1 MNTTVKNTLL
11 ATAGAAAAF
20 GGATAVASADSV
32 TIKAGDTLF
41 SIAAEHGVSVNDL
54 AQINNV
60 TDPNMIF
67 VGETLELSDDASQPA
82 AQAEVAETSN
92 ESTEVAA
99 PAQVETVA
107 TSTEAAAPAQGSRQ
121 VSDASNSYPA
131 GQCTWFVKNAAPWVG
146 NNWGNASGW
155 GASAAAAG
163 RSVNGTPAAGSVVV
177 FAPGQ
182 GGASGFGH
190 VGVVDSVN
198 SDGSISISE
207 GNYGGMAYHT
217 RTISAAGLTFIH

>member
-41 SIAAEHGVSVNDL
+41 SIAAENGVSVNDL

-67 VGETLELSDDASQPA
+67 VGETLELSGAAAAPSDDAQPA
-82 AQAEVAETSN
+82 TQTET
-92 ESTEVAA
+92 TEA
-99 PAQVETVA
+99 PAQVETVE

-121 VSDASNSYPA
+121 VSDASNTYPA
-131 GQCTWFVKNAAPWVG
+131 GQCTWFVKNAAPWAG
-146 NNWGNASGW
+146 NNWGNAAGW

-163 RSVNGTPAAGSVVV
+163 RSVNGTPAGGSIVV

-182 GGASGFGH
+182 AGAGAFGH

-198 SDGSISISE
+198 SDGSITISE
-207 GNYGGMAYHT
+207 GNYSGMPYHT